1 MIFKLAWRNACRSAG
16 DYFVYVM
23 TVIILAAL
31 LCLSHCVAA
40 VGQRQAGF
48 QTTSLP
54 LLIVVILVLLVGVL
68 NRFIVAQRA
77 QELAVYLLMGMEK
90 SRLIS
95 LFLLELFGIGI
106 VCCSI
111 GIFLGCGAA
120 AILFSEQMSFAG
132 VLPQLG
138 TSTVQTAVWFLLA
151 QLLSAYPVYRKL
163 SRLQI
168 RQLFMEHRCLLP
180 PDPEKQK
187 DWRRRLWGSLSVY
200 VFLLILMVIGKEEIV
215 MIAIAF
221 IAVPLLISIY
231 AFYQY
236 LAAAA
241 SGLRRDCPA
250 ILLEK
255 DRLLT
260 LAEFTASANK
270 DIILNSVFCACLI
283 FAFTAFCFGTLLFTE
298 GLVIYDPQPQRWL
311 DRQIVINLGLPVLM
325 SVVLLGSAAPVVNFE
340 LNRVI
345 PSGMQNILFQIAGIF
360 ALCFAGLYGIYACA
374 AIVYSR
380 RCLRRSPTQSK

>member
-31 LCLSHCVAA
+31 LCVAHCVAA
-40 VGQRQAGF
+40 LGQRQAGF

-54 LLIVVILVLLVGVL
+54 LLIVVILVLLVGVA

-77 QELAVYLLMGMEK
+77 QELAVYLLMGMAKK
-90 SRLIS
+90 SPDFIVSSGTLRHRHRL
-95 LFLLELFGIGI
+95 LQHWHPFGLRRG
-106 VCCSI
+106 
-111 GIFLGCGAA
+111 
-120 AILFSEQMSFAG
+120 AILFSGQTSFAG

-138 TSTVQTAVWFLLA
+138 ASAVQTAVWFLLA

-168 RQLFMEHRCLLP
+168 RQLFMEHRRLLP

-187 DWRRRLWGSLSVY
+187 DWRRRLWGSLFVY

-221 IAVPLLISIY
+221 IAVPLLFSIY

-236 LAAAA
+236 LGRRCFPAAP
-241 SGLRRDCPA
+241 GLSP
-250 ILLEK
+250 L
-255 DRLLT
+255 
-260 LAEFTASANK
+260 
-270 DIILNSVFCACLI
+270 FCWKKTGCLPWRS
-283 FAFTAFCFGTLLFTE
+283 LR
-298 GLVIYDPQPQRWL
+298 PQPTRT
-311 DRQIVINLGLPVLM
+311 
-325 SVVLLGSAAPVVNFE
+325 SF
-340 LNRVI
+340 
-345 PSGMQNILFQIAGIF
+345 
-360 ALCFAGLYGIYACA
+360 
-374 AIVYSR
+374 
-380 RCLRRSPTQSK
+380 